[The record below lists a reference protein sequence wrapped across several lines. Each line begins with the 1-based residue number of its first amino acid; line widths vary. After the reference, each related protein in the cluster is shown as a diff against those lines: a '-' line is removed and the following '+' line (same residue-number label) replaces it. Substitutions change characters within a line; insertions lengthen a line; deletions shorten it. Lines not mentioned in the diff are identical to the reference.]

1 MRAKETLICIVAV
14 ALLIYSLT
22 VFAGAGRELDRLKAE
37 AGAAADRLGEL
48 EKENSSLQTSLEE
61 GVSDEELER
70 LARERL
76 ALVLPGEK
84 IFYFVTDSNTFLA
97 VCIGVSS
104 FLLFKN
110 LKIKQS
116 RVINTIAASTFGVL
130 LIHANSDTMRK
141 WLWQTVLN
149 VKGAF
154 SLSTPLLVLHATLS
168 VLGVF
173 TVCVII
179 DQIRIRTVERF
190 VLDKAEKGVHK
201 LLSR

>member
-1 MRAKETLICIVAV
+1 MRSKETLICIVAV

-84 IFYFVTDSNTFLA
+84 IFYFVTDREEHPW
-97 VCIGVSS
+97 
-104 FLLFKN
+104 N
-110 LKIKQS
+110 LRSGQY
-116 RVINTIAASTFGVL
+116 
-130 LIHANSDTMRK
+130 
-141 WLWQTVLN
+141 
-149 VKGAF
+149 
-154 SLSTPLLVLHATLS
+154 
-168 VLGVF
+168 
-173 TVCVII
+173 
-179 DQIRIRTVERF
+179 
-190 VLDKAEKGVHK
+190 
-201 LLSR
+201 

>member
-61 GVSDEELER
+61 GMSDEELER

-84 IFYFVTDSNTFLA
+84 IFYFVTDREEHPW
-97 VCIGVSS
+97 
-104 FLLFKN
+104 N
-110 LKIKQS
+110 LRSGQY
-116 RVINTIAASTFGVL
+116 
-130 LIHANSDTMRK
+130 
-141 WLWQTVLN
+141 
-149 VKGAF
+149 
-154 SLSTPLLVLHATLS
+154 
-168 VLGVF
+168 
-173 TVCVII
+173 
-179 DQIRIRTVERF
+179 
-190 VLDKAEKGVHK
+190 
-201 LLSR
+201 

>member
-61 GVSDEELER
+61 GMSDEELER

-84 IFYFVTDSNTFLA
+84 IFYFVTDREEHPW
-97 VCIGVSS
+97 
-104 FLLFKN
+104 N
-110 LKIKQS
+110 LRS
-116 RVINTIAASTFGVL
+116 G
-130 LIHANSDTMRK
+130 
-141 WLWQTVLN
+141 
-149 VKGAF
+149 
-154 SLSTPLLVLHATLS
+154 
-168 VLGVF
+168 
-173 TVCVII
+173 
-179 DQIRIRTVERF
+179 
-190 VLDKAEKGVHK
+190 
-201 LLSR
+201 

>member
-22 VFAGAGRELDRLKAE
+22 VFAGAGRELNRLKAE

-84 IFYFVTDSNTFLA
+84 IFHFVTDREEHPW
-97 VCIGVSS
+97 
-104 FLLFKN
+104 N
-110 LKIKQS
+110 LRSGQY
-116 RVINTIAASTFGVL
+116 
-130 LIHANSDTMRK
+130 
-141 WLWQTVLN
+141 
-149 VKGAF
+149 
-154 SLSTPLLVLHATLS
+154 
-168 VLGVF
+168 
-173 TVCVII
+173 
-179 DQIRIRTVERF
+179 
-190 VLDKAEKGVHK
+190 
-201 LLSR
+201 

>member
-84 IFYFVTDSNTFLA
+84 IFYFVTDREEHPW
-97 VCIGVSS
+97 
-104 FLLFKN
+104 N
-110 LKIKQS
+110 LRSGQY
-116 RVINTIAASTFGVL
+116 
-130 LIHANSDTMRK
+130 
-141 WLWQTVLN
+141 
-149 VKGAF
+149 
-154 SLSTPLLVLHATLS
+154 
-168 VLGVF
+168 
-173 TVCVII
+173 
-179 DQIRIRTVERF
+179 
-190 VLDKAEKGVHK
+190 
-201 LLSR
+201 

>member
-61 GVSDEELER
+61 GMSDEELER

-84 IFYFVTDSNTFLA
+84 IFYFVTDREEHQW
-97 VCIGVSS
+97 
-104 FLLFKN
+104 N
-110 LKIKQS
+110 LQS
-116 RVINTIAASTFGVL
+116 G
-130 LIHANSDTMRK
+130 
-141 WLWQTVLN
+141 QY
-149 VKGAF
+149 
-154 SLSTPLLVLHATLS
+154 
-168 VLGVF
+168 
-173 TVCVII
+173 
-179 DQIRIRTVERF
+179 
-190 VLDKAEKGVHK
+190 
-201 LLSR
+201 

>member
-37 AGAAADRLGEL
+37 AGAAADRLGAL

-84 IFYFVTDSNTFLA
+84 IFYFVTDREEHPW
-97 VCIGVSS
+97 
-104 FLLFKN
+104 N
-110 LKIKQS
+110 LRSGQY
-116 RVINTIAASTFGVL
+116 
-130 LIHANSDTMRK
+130 
-141 WLWQTVLN
+141 
-149 VKGAF
+149 
-154 SLSTPLLVLHATLS
+154 
-168 VLGVF
+168 
-173 TVCVII
+173 
-179 DQIRIRTVERF
+179 
-190 VLDKAEKGVHK
+190 
-201 LLSR
+201 

>member
-84 IFYFVTDSNTFLA
+84 IFYFVTDREEHPWN
-97 VCIGVSS
+97 
-104 FLLFKN
+104 
-110 LKIKQS
+110 S
-116 RVINTIAASTFGVL
+116 RSG
-130 LIHANSDTMRK
+130 
-141 WLWQTVLN
+141 QY
-149 VKGAF
+149 
-154 SLSTPLLVLHATLS
+154 
-168 VLGVF
+168 
-173 TVCVII
+173 
-179 DQIRIRTVERF
+179 
-190 VLDKAEKGVHK
+190 
-201 LLSR
+201 

>member
-22 VFAGAGRELDRLKAE
+22 VFAAAGRELDRLKAE

-84 IFYFVTDSNTFLA
+84 IFYFVTDREEHPW
-97 VCIGVSS
+97 
-104 FLLFKN
+104 N
-110 LKIKQS
+110 LRSGQY
-116 RVINTIAASTFGVL
+116 
-130 LIHANSDTMRK
+130 
-141 WLWQTVLN
+141 
-149 VKGAF
+149 
-154 SLSTPLLVLHATLS
+154 
-168 VLGVF
+168 
-173 TVCVII
+173 
-179 DQIRIRTVERF
+179 
-190 VLDKAEKGVHK
+190 
-201 LLSR
+201 

>member
-22 VFAGAGRELDRLKAE
+22 VFAGAGRELNRLKAE

-84 IFYFVTDSNTFLA
+84 IFYFVTDREEHPW
-97 VCIGVSS
+97 
-104 FLLFKN
+104 N
-110 LKIKQS
+110 LRSGQ
-116 RVINTIAASTFGVL
+116 
-130 LIHANSDTMRK
+130 
-141 WLWQTVLN
+141 
-149 VKGAF
+149 
-154 SLSTPLLVLHATLS
+154 
-168 VLGVF
+168 
-173 TVCVII
+173 
-179 DQIRIRTVERF
+179 
-190 VLDKAEKGVHK
+190 
-201 LLSR
+201 

>member
-22 VFAGAGRELDRLKAE
+22 VFAGAGRELNRLKAE

-84 IFYFVTDSNTFLA
+84 IFYFVTD
-97 VCIGVSS
+97 
-104 FLLFKN
+104 
-110 LKIKQS
+110 
-116 RVINTIAASTFGVL
+116 REE
-130 LIHANSDTMRK
+130 HP
-141 WLWQTVLN
+141 W
-149 VKGAF
+149 
-154 SLSTPLLVLHATLS
+154 
-168 VLGVF
+168 
-173 TVCVII
+173 
-179 DQIRIRTVERF
+179 
-190 VLDKAEKGVHK
+190 K
-201 LLSR
+201 LRSGQY

>member
-48 EKENSSLQTSLEE
+48 EKENSSLQTSLEK

-84 IFYFVTDSNTFLA
+84 IFYFVTDREEHPW
-97 VCIGVSS
+97 
-104 FLLFKN
+104 N
-110 LKIKQS
+110 LRSGQY
-116 RVINTIAASTFGVL
+116 
-130 LIHANSDTMRK
+130 
-141 WLWQTVLN
+141 
-149 VKGAF
+149 
-154 SLSTPLLVLHATLS
+154 
-168 VLGVF
+168 
-173 TVCVII
+173 
-179 DQIRIRTVERF
+179 
-190 VLDKAEKGVHK
+190 
-201 LLSR
+201 

>member
-84 IFYFVTDSNTFLA
+84 IFYFVTDREEHQW
-97 VCIGVSS
+97 
-104 FLLFKN
+104 N
-110 LKIKQS
+110 LRSGQY
-116 RVINTIAASTFGVL
+116 
-130 LIHANSDTMRK
+130 
-141 WLWQTVLN
+141 
-149 VKGAF
+149 
-154 SLSTPLLVLHATLS
+154 
-168 VLGVF
+168 
-173 TVCVII
+173 
-179 DQIRIRTVERF
+179 
-190 VLDKAEKGVHK
+190 
-201 LLSR
+201 

>member
-22 VFAGAGRELDRLKAE
+22 VFAGAGRELNRLKAE

-84 IFYFVTDSNTFLA
+84 IFYFVTDREEHPW
-97 VCIGVSS
+97 
-104 FLLFKN
+104 N
-110 LKIKQS
+110 LRSGQY
-116 RVINTIAASTFGVL
+116 
-130 LIHANSDTMRK
+130 
-141 WLWQTVLN
+141 
-149 VKGAF
+149 
-154 SLSTPLLVLHATLS
+154 
-168 VLGVF
+168 
-173 TVCVII
+173 
-179 DQIRIRTVERF
+179 
-190 VLDKAEKGVHK
+190 
-201 LLSR
+201 

>member
-61 GVSDEELER
+61 GMSDEELER

-84 IFYFVTDSNTFLA
+84 IFYFVTDREEYPW
-97 VCIGVSS
+97 
-104 FLLFKN
+104 N
-110 LKIKQS
+110 LRSGQY
-116 RVINTIAASTFGVL
+116 
-130 LIHANSDTMRK
+130 
-141 WLWQTVLN
+141 
-149 VKGAF
+149 
-154 SLSTPLLVLHATLS
+154 
-168 VLGVF
+168 
-173 TVCVII
+173 
-179 DQIRIRTVERF
+179 
-190 VLDKAEKGVHK
+190 
-201 LLSR
+201 

>member
-84 IFYFVTDSNTFLA
+84 IFYFVTDREEHQW
-97 VCIGVSS
+97 
-104 FLLFKN
+104 N
-110 LKIKQS
+110 LQS
-116 RVINTIAASTFGVL
+116 G
-130 LIHANSDTMRK
+130 
-141 WLWQTVLN
+141 QY
-149 VKGAF
+149 
-154 SLSTPLLVLHATLS
+154 
-168 VLGVF
+168 
-173 TVCVII
+173 
-179 DQIRIRTVERF
+179 
-190 VLDKAEKGVHK
+190 
-201 LLSR
+201 

>member
-84 IFYFVTDSNTFLA
+84 IFYFVTDREEHPW
-97 VCIGVSS
+97 
-104 FLLFKN
+104 N
-110 LKIKQS
+110 LRSGQ
-116 RVINTIAASTFGVL
+116 
-130 LIHANSDTMRK
+130 
-141 WLWQTVLN
+141 
-149 VKGAF
+149 
-154 SLSTPLLVLHATLS
+154 
-168 VLGVF
+168 
-173 TVCVII
+173 
-179 DQIRIRTVERF
+179 
-190 VLDKAEKGVHK
+190 
-201 LLSR
+201 

>member
-22 VFAGAGRELDRLKAE
+22 VFAGAGRELNRLKAE

-84 IFYFVTDSNTFLA
+84 IFYFVTDREEHQW
-97 VCIGVSS
+97 
-104 FLLFKN
+104 N
-110 LKIKQS
+110 LQS
-116 RVINTIAASTFGVL
+116 G
-130 LIHANSDTMRK
+130 
-141 WLWQTVLN
+141 QY
-149 VKGAF
+149 
-154 SLSTPLLVLHATLS
+154 
-168 VLGVF
+168 
-173 TVCVII
+173 
-179 DQIRIRTVERF
+179 
-190 VLDKAEKGVHK
+190 
-201 LLSR
+201 